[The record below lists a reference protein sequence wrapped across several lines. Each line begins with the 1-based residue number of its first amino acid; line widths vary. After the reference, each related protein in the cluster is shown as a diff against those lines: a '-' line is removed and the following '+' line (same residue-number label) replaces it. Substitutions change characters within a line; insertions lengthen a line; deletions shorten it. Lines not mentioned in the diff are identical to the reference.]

1 MTTSALQPSDP
12 PVAIVQVAMADEA
25 APFLARASRVGEP
38 EHAGEAVIRPLV
50 IDGLPLLLVHSGI
63 GFVNAS
69 SAITTAIVRARE
81 AGSPHPLVVSA
92 GTAGGLGAGVV
103 AGDVVVGSHYLNLD
117 ADARVFGYLLGQVPG
132 MPAVYDADERMLA
145 VVPALAPAP
154 GDGWSLRTG
163 LIASSYSF
171 VTGARAEIARE
182 SFPEAMAVDMESSA
196 IAQIC
201 YSNQVAFVS
210 VRGIS
215 DLATDDA
222 PDDHA
227 DNTDLTSDRSALVAL
242 ALLREAL
249 ASR

>member
-1 MTTSALQPSDP
+1 MTTSTPQPPDAP
-12 PVAIVQVAMADEA
+12 LAIVQVAMADEA
-25 APFLARASRVGEP
+25 APFLARATWVGEP
-38 EHAGEAVIRPLV
+38 DRAGEAVIRPLV

-103 AGDVVVGSHYLNLD
+103 AGDVVVGSRYINLD

-145 VVPALAPAP
+145 ALPELAPAEES
-154 GDGWSLRTG
+154 WSLHAG

-182 SFPEAMAVDMESSA
+182 SFPEVMAVDMESSA

-201 YSNQVAFVS
+201 YSNQVAFAS

-222 PDDHA
+222 PDDHV

-249 ASR
+249 RPR